1 MYCWRSNSFSSRSS
15 WSAVKIVRFRFDLQL
30 TSIFQSLSLVC
41 RKLSERSQ
49 AHVCNGCRN
58 YWNCTFSEIQQFE
71 NSTVLNTLPPEKFE
85 NGDFTLRTHRMFLVP
100 TRPQKFQN
108 AAITCYFGF
117 VFEEDSG
124 REITWLSWRHL
135 IWKAPFSKWL
145 QSTRSDLFTDI
156 LSPISL

>member
-41 RKLSERSQ
+41 RKLSKRSQ
-49 AHVCNGCRN
+49 VHVCNGCRN
-58 YWNCTFSEIQQFE
+58 YWKCTFSEIQQFE
-71 NSTVLNTLPPEKFE
+71 NSTVLNRLTPEK
-85 NGDFTLRTHRMFLVP
+85 NGDFTLRTHRMFLVHN
-100 TRPQKFQN
+100 RPQKFQN

-117 VFEEDSG
+117 LFEEDSG
-124 REITWLSWRHL
+124 REITWLSWRYR
-135 IWKAPFSKWL
+135 IWKAAFSICW